1 MSTGLAIDCG
11 GIVSDLVL
19 ARNCC
24 LAKMLPGEVHVQNYA
39 LWETL
44 KDVTHMEYVQGYLL
58 DISTSAASS
67 WVPDQAHRR
76 GISCLHYMK

>member
-1 MSTGLAIDCG
+1 M
-11 GIVSDLVL
+11 SDLVL

-24 LAKMLPGEVHVQNYA
+24 QARMLPGEVHVPNYA

-58 DISTSAASS
+58 DISTSSLLPAGCQTKHTEG
-67 WVPDQAHRR
+67 VFPV
-76 GISCLHYMK
+76 YTT